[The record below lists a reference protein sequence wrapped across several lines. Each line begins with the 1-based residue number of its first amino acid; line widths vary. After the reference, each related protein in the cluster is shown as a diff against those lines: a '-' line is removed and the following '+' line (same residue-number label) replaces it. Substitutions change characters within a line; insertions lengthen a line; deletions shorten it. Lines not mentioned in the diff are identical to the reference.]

1 MDRRD
6 VGLSRRDLGR
16 RSALPESEA
25 PSWRQEVE
33 EIDRAVGSAD
43 SASLPPARVYSP
55 GELSRVLEKQV
66 EARLG
71 AYSITGLELEG
82 VLSEIGEDRGYARI
96 YGVHLADPAGG
107 ASFELSLPRRLAEK
121 ARGLEHARV
130 RIRGDLGTNLWRGRL
145 NFRLDVHEMEPA
157 DVRYVEDK
165 GMSEADRSLSSVLR
179 GYRRFRVSFPTRQ
192 AEDGAAG
199 VLSVC
204 VIHPVSGRVLDD
216 FLGQLR
222 ETGEVPVEVYAI
234 GANMGS
240 ADEVKEAVAGA
251 EGFDVVA
258 LIRGGGAQAEFE
270 PLNEVGLLRAWME
283 KNAYTVSAIGHSG
296 DSTLLDAVSDASCET
311 PTAAGAYIRES
322 AIAASRATGT
332 EAGMETELLRAELR
346 RQKRN
351 VALLSAVVAA
361 LFVLWVLSA
370 LSS

>member
-1 MDRRD
+1 MDR
-6 VGLSRRDLGR
+6 
-16 RSALPESEA
+16 
-25 PSWRQEVE
+25 
-33 EIDRAVGSAD
+33 IVGSAD
-43 SASLPPARVYSP
+43 SARLPPARVYSP

-82 VLSEIGEDRGYARI
+82 VLGEIGEDRGYTRI
-96 YGVHLADPAGG
+96 YRVYLADAAGG
-107 ASFELSLPRRLAEK
+107 ASFELSLPRRLTEK

-130 RIRGDLGTNLWRGRL
+130 RVRGDLETNLWRGQL
-145 NFRLDVHEMEPA
+145 NFRLDVREMEPA
-157 DVRYVEDK
+157 DTRYVE
-165 GMSEADRSLSSVLR
+165 GTSEADRSLSSVLR
-179 GYRRFRVSFPTRQ
+179 GYRRFRVSFPTPR

-199 VLSVC
+199 VLLVY

-222 ETGEVPVEVYAI
+222 ETGGVPIEVHTL
-234 GANMGS
+234 GANMSS
-240 ADEVKEAVAGA
+240 ADEVREAVAGA

-258 LIRGGGAQAEFE
+258 VIRGGGAQADFE

-283 KNAYTVSAIGHSG
+283 KNAYTVSGIGHAG

-322 AIAASRATGT
+322 AIAAGRAAGT
-332 EAGMETELLRAELR
+332 EAGIETERLRAELR
-346 RQKRN
+346 RQKRTL
-351 VALLSAVVAA
+351 ALLGAVTVV
-361 LFVLWVLSA
+361 LFVLWVLGA

>member
-1 MDRRD
+1 LR
-6 VGLSRRDLGR
+6 
-16 RSALPESEA
+16 PEPDN
-25 PSWRQEVE
+25 PSWRQEVG
-33 EIDRAVGSAD
+33 EIDGAVGPAD
-43 SASLPPARVYSP
+43 SAGLPPARVYSP
-55 GELSRVLEKQV
+55 AELSRVLEKQV

-82 VLSEIGEDRGYARI
+82 VLGEIGEDRGYARI
-96 YGVHLADPAGG
+96 YRVYLADPAEG
-107 ASFELSLPRRLAEK
+107 ASFELSLPRRMAEK

-130 RIRGDLGTNLWRGRL
+130 RVRGDLGTNLWRGRL

-157 DVRYVEDK
+157 GARYVE
-165 GMSEADRSLSSVLR
+165 GEGTSEADRSLSSVLR
-179 GYRRFRVSFPTRQ
+179 GYRRFRVSFPTPR

-216 FLGQLR
+216 FLGQLG
-222 ETGEVPVEVYAI
+222 ETGGVSVEVHAL
-234 GANMGS
+234 GANMSS
-240 ADEVKEAVAGA
+240 ADEVREAVAGA
-251 EGFDVVA
+251 EGFDIVA

-270 PLNEVGLLRAWME
+270 PLNDVGLLRAWME

-322 AIAASRATGT
+322 AIVAGRAAGT
-332 EAGMETELLRAELR
+332 EPEIETEWLRAELR

-351 VALLSAVVAA
+351 VALLGAVAA
-361 LFVLWVLSA
+361 VLFVLWMLGD

>member
-1 MDRRD
+1 MDR
-6 VGLSRRDLGR
+6 
-16 RSALPESEA
+16 P
-25 PSWRQEVE
+25 
-33 EIDRAVGSAD
+33 VGSAD
-43 SASLPPARVYSP
+43 SSSLPPARVYSP

-82 VLSEIGEDRGYARI
+82 VLGEIGEDRGYARI
-96 YGVHLADPAGG
+96 YRVYLADAAGG
-107 ASFELSLPRRLAEK
+107 TSFELSLPRRLAEK
-121 ARGLEHARV
+121 ARGLEHAQVRV
-130 RIRGDLGTNLWRGRL
+130 RGDLGTNLWRGRL
-145 NFRLDVHEMEPA
+145 TFRLDVHEMEPA
-157 DVRYVEDK
+157 DVRYIEGEGESKV
-165 GMSEADRSLSSVLR
+165 DRSLSSVLR
-179 GYRRFRVSFPTRQ
+179 GYRRFRVSFPTPR
-192 AEDGAAG
+192 AEDGGSG

-204 VIHPVSGRVLDD
+204 VIHPLSGQVLDD

-222 ETGEVPVEVYAI
+222 ETREVPVDVHTL

-240 ADEVKEAVAGA
+240 ADEVRGAVAEA

-270 PLNEVGLLRAWME
+270 PLNEVGLLRVWME

-322 AIAASRATGT
+322 AIAASRAAGT
-332 EAGMETELLRAELR
+332 EAGIETEWLRAELR

-351 VALLSAVVAA
+351 VALLGAVVSV

-370 LSS
+370 LGS

>member
-1 MDRRD
+1 M
-6 VGLSRRDLGR
+6 
-16 RSALPESEA
+16 
-25 PSWRQEVE
+25 
-33 EIDRAVGSAD
+33 
-43 SASLPPARVYSP
+43 YSP

-82 VLSEIGEDRGYARI
+82 VLAEIGEDRGYARI
-96 YGVHLADPAGG
+96 YGVHLADAAGG

-130 RIRGDLGTNLWRGRL
+130 RVRGDLGTNLWRGRL
-145 NFRLDVHEMEPA
+145 SFRLDVREMETA
-157 DVRYVEDK
+157 NARYIE
-165 GMSEADRSLSSVLR
+165 GEGTSEADRSLSSVLR
-179 GYRRFRVSFPTRQ
+179 GYRRFRVAFPTPR
-192 AEDGAAG
+192 AKHGAAG

-204 VIHPVSGRVLDD
+204 VIHPVSGQVLDD
-216 FLGQLR
+216 FLGQLEDIR
-222 ETGEVPVEVYAI
+222 GVSVEVYPLGVNI
-234 GANMGS
+234 GS
-240 ADEVKEAVAGA
+240 ADEVRKAVAGA

-270 PLNEVGLLRAWME
+270 PLNDVGLLRAWME
-283 KNAYTVSAIGHSG
+283 KKAYSVSAIGHSG

-322 AIAASRATGT
+322 AIAAGRA
-332 EAGMETELLRAELR
+332 AGIEPGRETEWLRAELR

-351 VALLSAVVAA
+351 VALLGAVAA
-361 LFVLWVLSA
+361 VLFVLWVLGA

>member
-1 MDRRD
+1 MDRD
-6 VGLSRRDLGR
+6 VG
-16 RSALPESEA
+16 P
-25 PSWRQEVE
+25 
-33 EIDRAVGSAD
+33 AD
-43 SASLPPARVYSP
+43 PAKLPPARVYSP

-96 YGVHLADPAGG
+96 YGVHLVDAAGS
-107 ASFELSLPRRLAEK
+107 ASFELSLPRRLAGK

-130 RIRGDLGTNLWRGRL
+130 RVKGDLVTNLWRGRL
-145 NFRLDVHEMEPA
+145 AFRLDVREMEPA
-157 DVRYVEDK
+157 DTRHVE
-165 GMSEADRSLSSVLR
+165 GEGESEVERSLSSVLR
-179 GYRRFRVSFPTRQ
+179 GYRRFRVSFPTPR

-199 VLSVC
+199 ALSVC

-222 ETGEVPVEVYAI
+222 EGKGSPFEVHAL
-234 GANMGS
+234 GANMSS
-240 ADEVKEAVAGA
+240 ADELRGAVAGA
-251 EGFDVVA
+251 EGFDIVA
-258 LIRGGGAQAEFE
+258 LIRGGGAHAEFE
-270 PLNEVGLLRAWME
+270 PLNDVGLLRAWME

-311 PTAAGAYIRES
+311 PTAAGAFIRES
-322 AIAASRATGT
+322 ALAAGRAAGT
-332 EAGMETELLRAELR
+332 EPGVETERLRAELR

-351 VALLSAVVAA
+351 VALLGAMAAV
-361 LFVLWVLSA
+361 LFVLLMLGA

>member
-1 MDRRD
+1 M
-6 VGLSRRDLGR
+6 
-16 RSALPESEA
+16 
-25 PSWRQEVE
+25 
-33 EIDRAVGSAD
+33 DRAVGSAD

-55 GELSRVLEKQV
+55 GELLRVLEKQV

-82 VLSEIGEDRGYARI
+82 VLSEIGENRGYARI
-96 YGVHLADPAGG
+96 YGVHLADAAGG

-130 RIRGDLGTNLWRGRL
+130 RVRGDLGTNLWRGRL
-145 NFRLDVHEMEPA
+145 AFRLDVREMKPENA
-157 DVRYVEDK
+157 RYVE
-165 GMSEADRSLSSVLR
+165 GEGTSEADRSLSSVLR
-179 GYRRFRVSFPTRQ
+179 GYRRFRVSFPTPR

-204 VIHPVSGRVLDD
+204 VIHPVSGRVLED

-240 ADEVKEAVAGA
+240 ADEVREAVAGA

-258 LIRGGGAQAEFE
+258 VIRGGGAQADFE
-270 PLNEVGLLRAWME
+270 PLNDVGLLRAWME
-283 KNAYTVSAIGHSG
+283 KNAYTISAIGHSG
-296 DSTLLDAVSDASCET
+296 DATLLDAVSDASCET

-322 AIAASRATGT
+322 ANAAGRAAGT
-332 EAGMETELLRAELR
+332 EPGIETEWLRAELC

-351 VALLSAVVAA
+351 VALLGIVAA
-361 LFVLWVLSA
+361 VFFVLWLLSA
-370 LSS
+370 LNS

>member
-1 MDRRD
+1 
-6 VGLSRRDLGR
+6 
-16 RSALPESEA
+16 
-25 PSWRQEVE
+25 
-33 EIDRAVGSAD
+33 
-43 SASLPPARVYSP
+43 VYSP

-82 VLSEIGEDRGYARI
+82 VLGKIGEDRGYARI
-96 YGVHLADPAGG
+96 YGVHLADTAGG
-107 ASFELSLPRRLAEK
+107 ASFELSLPQRLAEK

-130 RIRGDLGTNLWRGRL
+130 RVRGDLGTNLWRGRL
-145 NFRLDVHEMEPA
+145 SFRLDVHEIKPVDA
-157 DVRYVEDK
+157 RYVE
-165 GMSEADRSLSSVLR
+165 GEGTSETDRSLSSVLR
-179 GYRRFRVSFPTRQ
+179 GYRRFRVSFPTPW
-192 AEDGAAG
+192 AKDGAGG

-216 FLGQLR
+216 FLGQLG
-222 ETGEVPVEVYAI
+222 ETEGVSVEVYAL

-240 ADEVKEAVAGA
+240 ADEVREVVAGA

-270 PLNEVGLLRAWME
+270 PLNDVGLLRAWME

-322 AIAASRATGT
+322 AITASRTAGP
-332 EAGMETELLRAELR
+332 EAGIETELLRAEVR
-346 RQKRN
+346 RQRRN
-351 VALLSAVVAA
+351 VAVLGTVAA
-361 LFVLWVLSA
+361 VLFVLWVLST
-370 LSS
+370 LGS

>member
-1 MDRRD
+1 MRPEPDNP
-6 VGLSRRDLGR
+6 SR
-16 RSALPESEA
+16 
-25 PSWRQEVE
+25 RQEVGE
-33 EIDRAVGSAD
+33 MDRVVGPTD
-43 SASLPPARVYSP
+43 PTRLPPARVYSP

-82 VLSEIGEDRGYARI
+82 VLDEIGEDRGYARI
-96 YGVHLADPAGG
+96 YGVHLADAVGS
-107 ASFELSLPRRLAEK
+107 ASFELSLPRRLVEK

-130 RIRGDLGTNLWRGRL
+130 RVRGDLGTNLWRGRL
-145 NFRLDVHEMEPA
+145 AFRLDVREMEPA
-157 DVRYVEDK
+157 DARYVE
-165 GMSEADRSLSSVLR
+165 GEGESEADRSLSSVLR
-179 GYRRFRVSFPTRQ
+179 GYRRFRMSFPTPR
-192 AEDGAAG
+192 ADDGAAEA
-199 VLSVC
+199 LSVC

-222 ETGEVPVEVYAI
+222 EAEGIRVEVSAL

-240 ADEVKEAVAGA
+240 ADEVREAVAGI

-258 LIRGGGAQAEFE
+258 LIRGGGARAEFE
-270 PLNEVGLLRAWME
+270 PLNDVRLLRTWME

-322 AIAASRATGT
+322 AIAAGRAAGT
-332 EAGMETELLRAELR
+332 ESGIETERLRAELR

-351 VALLSAVVAA
+351 VALLGAVAA
-361 LFVLWVLSA
+361 LLFVLRVLGA

>member
-1 MDRRD
+1 VGRRD
-6 VGLSRRDLGR
+6 VGLSRRRDPGR
-16 RSALPESEA
+16 RSLRLEPDN
-25 PSWRQEVE
+25 PSCRQEVGE
-33 EIDRAVGSAD
+33 MDRTVGSAD
-43 SASLPPARVYSP
+43 SARLPPARVYSP
-55 GELSRVLEKQV
+55 GELLRVLEKQV

-82 VLSEIGEDRGYARI
+82 VLGEIGRDRGYTRI
-96 YGVHLADPAGG
+96 YGVYLAEATGG

-121 ARGLEHARV
+121 ARSLEHARV
-130 RIRGDLGTNLWRGRL
+130 RVRGDLGTNLWRGQL
-145 NFRLDVHEMEPA
+145 NFRLDVREMEPA
-157 DVRYVEDK
+157 DTRYVE
-165 GMSEADRSLSSVLR
+165 GTSEADRSLSSVLR
-179 GYRRFRVSFPTRQ
+179 GYRRFRVSFPTPRT
-192 AEDGAAG
+192 EDGAAA
-199 VLSVC
+199 VLSVY

-222 ETGEVPVEVYAI
+222 ETRSVSIEVHTL

-240 ADEVKEAVAGA
+240 TDEVREAVAGA

-270 PLNEVGLLRAWME
+270 PLNQVGLLRAWIE
-283 KNAYTVSAIGHSG
+283 KNSYTVSGIGHSG

-322 AIAASRATGT
+322 AIAAGRAAGA
-332 EAGMETELLRAELR
+332 EAGIETEWLRAELR

-351 VALLSAVVAA
+351 LALLGAVTVV
-361 LFVLWVLSA
+361 LFVLWVLGA